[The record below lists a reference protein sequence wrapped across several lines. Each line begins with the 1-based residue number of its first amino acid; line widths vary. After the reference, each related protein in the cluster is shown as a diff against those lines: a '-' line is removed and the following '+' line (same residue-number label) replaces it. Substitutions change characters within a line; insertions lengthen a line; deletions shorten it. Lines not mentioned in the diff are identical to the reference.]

1 MGSFGKGVLRRTVD
15 AFKQLMPTYLSV
27 VWKRM
32 SFTMA
37 KERSVTARGVAVLP
51 LLLMGAIHLSVTPL
65 RQIFE
70 IEPLF
75 MYAWYGIAAALGFVL
90 FRKTRTVRDF
100 EYHRSQTMKSMKK
113 VYQAEEAGV
122 WQTNVQLDT
131 NLSPEGKL
139 ALQRQVASID
149 KETPELELHE
159 DEKVEVDLLLESK
172 QVRTANSRV
181 SGNEMFGDGQVHSTI
196 GAKRKASP
204 MDSFLDFVGALFGRG
219 NADERREERRQAALR
234 AASTA
239 APVTAQRPV
248 APMRTSSNR
257 DDSELKMT
265 SMSDDGGIDSVMT
278 ESGTSLSDS
287 QEFAQPAD
295 TTYAWDSSPAP
306 SGQGSIED
314 MAMMGTS
321 QFATAPIA
329 RVAAPPPSGNR
340 CKGCSAVIPPG
351 EPFCLHCGLDA

>member
-1 MGSFGKGVLRRTVD
+1 
-15 AFKQLMPTYLSV
+15 
-27 VWKRM
+27 
-32 SFTMA
+32 MA
-37 KERSVTARGVAVLP
+37 KERSVTARGVAILP
-51 LLLMGAIHLSVTPL
+51 LMLMGAVHLSVTPL

-75 MYAWYGIAAALGFVL
+75 MYAWYGIAVILGFVL

-122 WQTNVQLDT
+122 WQTNVQLDG

-159 DEKVEVDLLLESK
+159 DDTVEVDLLLESK
-172 QVRTANSRV
+172 QVRTANRRV
-181 SGNEMFGDGQVHSTI
+181 SGDEMFGDEKVHSTI
-196 GAKRKASP
+196 GAKRRASP
-204 MDSFLDFVGALFGRG
+204 MDAFLDFVGALFGRG
-219 NADERREERRQAALR
+219 NADVIREERRQAALR

-248 APMRTSSNR
+248 APMRTSSNS
-257 DDSELKMT
+257 DSSELKMT
-265 SMSDDGGIDSVMT
+265 SMSDDGGIDSVVT
-278 ESGTSLSDS
+278 ESGTSLSNT
-287 QEFAQPAD
+287 QEMLGPVD
-295 TTYAWDSSPAP
+295 TTYAWDSTPAP
-306 SGQGSIED
+306 SNQGSIEE
-314 MAMMGTS
+314 MAMMGTA
-321 QFATAPIA
+321 QFSSVPVANVAP
-329 RVAAPPPSGNR
+329 PPPSGKR
-340 CKGCSAVIPPG
+340 CRGCSAVIPPG

>member
-1 MGSFGKGVLRRTVD
+1 
-15 AFKQLMPTYLSV
+15 
-27 VWKRM
+27 
-32 SFTMA
+32 MA
-37 KERSVTARGVAVLP
+37 KERSVTARGVAILP
-51 LLLMGAIHLSVTPL
+51 LLLMAAVHLSVAPL

-70 IEPLF
+70 FEPLF
-75 MYAWYGIAAALGFVL
+75 MYAWYGIAVLLGFVL

-113 VYQAEEAGV
+113 VYKAEEAGV
-122 WQTNVQLDT
+122 WQTNIQLDG

-159 DEKVEVDLLLESK
+159 DDKVEVDLLLESK
-172 QVRTANSRV
+172 QVRTANRRV
-181 SGNEMFGDGQVHSTI
+181 SGDEMFGDEHVHSTI
-196 GAKRKASP
+196 GAKRRASP

-219 NADERREERRQAALR
+219 NADVVREERRQAALR

-257 DDSELKMT
+257 DSSELKMT
-265 SMSDDGGIDSVMT
+265 SMSDDGGIDSVVT
-278 ESGTSLSDS
+278 ESGTSLSNS
-287 QEFAQPAD
+287 QEMAGPAD
-295 TTYAWDSSPAP
+295 TTYAWDSTPAP
-306 SGQGSIED
+306 SNQGSIEE
-314 MAMMGTS
+314 MAMMGTA
-321 QFATAPIA
+321 QFTNAP
-329 RVAAPPPSGNR
+329 VAKVAPPPSGNSCR
-340 CKGCSAVIPPG
+340 GCKAVIPPG

>member
-1 MGSFGKGVLRRTVD
+1 MVWFGKGVPRRIVD

-37 KERSVTARGVAVLP
+37 KERSVTARGVAILP
-51 LLLMGAIHLSVTPL
+51 LLLMGAVHLSVTPL

-75 MYAWYGIAAALGFVL
+75 MYTWYGIAAALGFVL

-122 WQTNVQLDT
+122 WQTNVQLDA

-149 KETPELELHE
+149 KESPELELDE
-159 DEKVEVDLLLESK
+159 DDKVEVDLLLESK
-172 QVRTANSRV
+172 QVRTANRRV
-181 SGNEMFGDGQVHSTI
+181 SGDEMFGDEQVHSTI

-204 MDSFLDFVGALFGRG
+204 MDSFLDYVGALFGRG

-248 APMRTSSNR
+248 APMRTTSNR

-265 SMSDDGGIDSVMT
+265 SVSDDGGVDSIMT
-278 ESGTSLSDS
+278 ESGTSLSDV
-287 QEFAQPAD
+287 QEMAAPVD
-295 TTYAWDSSPAP
+295 TTYAWDSAPAP
-306 SGQGSIED
+306 SNQGSIED
-314 MAMMGTS
+314 MAMMGIA
-321 QFATAPIA
+321 QFSTAPVTSA
-329 RVAAPPPSGNR
+329 AAPPPAGKR
-340 CKGCSAVIPPG
+340 CRGCSAIIPSG